1 MVAMLKK
8 LFGLGEPYADVIEQI
23 QQTAKLTDGWNTY
36 RAGPVTE
43 AARQNALGFV
53 RRLTDVP
60 RPAGLEPSVVPLA
73 NGGLAL
79 EWETD
84 RRDVLV
90 TFPPDEVGV
99 YTVIDQSDD
108 RVIAEGRVDRVDVK
122 ELLRHV
128 IA

>member
-8 LFGLGEPYADVIEQI
+8 LFGFGEPYADVVEQI
-23 QQTAKLTDGWNTY
+23 HQTAKLPGGWNTY
-36 RAGPVTE
+36 GAGPVAE
-43 AARQNALGFV
+43 AARQNALMFV

-60 RPAGLEPSVVPLA
+60 RPPVGEPSVVPLA

-84 RRDVLV
+84 QRDVLL
-90 TFPPDEVGV
+90 TFGPDGVGV
-99 YTVIDQSDD
+99 YTVMDQGDD
-108 RVIAEGRVDRVDVK
+108 RVIAEGRLDRIDVK